1 VTVTG
6 VTVTGVTVT
15 GVTETGVTET
25 GEALTAAPGPAT
37 AAGSDPVTAAG
48 PEATTSTP
56 RGLVRLP
63 TRRPGQAARS
73 RWRVPR
79 GAERLAGV
87 VLLFAGWQLASSA
100 GWLSPRVLAGP
111 SAVVTVGWGL
121 AQDGTLWSA
130 LRASLWR
137 VLWGLGLG
145 VPIGV
150 VLALASGLTRV
161 GDDLVDA
168 NLQMLRFVPIIGI
181 QPLLILW
188 LGLGETAKISLLVM
202 GVAFPIY
209 VNTSVAI
216 KSLHPGYREL
226 ADVAGLGRAA
236 LIRHVVIPG
245 ALPSF
250 LVGLRLAAAVAWL
263 LLVFAE
269 QMNAH
274 SGIGYLMIRA
284 QTFFQSDVIVLCLV
298 IYALLGLISDGLIR
312 LLDRRVLRWQ
322 PGR

>member
-1 VTVTG
+1 
-6 VTVTGVTVT
+6 
-15 GVTETGVTET
+15 
-25 GEALTAAPGPAT
+25 
-37 AAGSDPVTAAG
+37 
-48 PEATTSTP
+48 
-56 RGLVRLP
+56 
-63 TRRPGQAARS
+63 
-73 RWRVPR
+73 
-79 GAERLAGV
+79 V

-111 SAVVTVGWGL
+111 SAVLTVGWDL
-121 AQDGTLWSA
+121 TRDGTLWAA
-130 LRASLWR
+130 LRASLYR

-145 VPIGV
+145 IPLGV
-150 VLALASGLTRV
+150 VLALVSGLSRV

-168 NLQMLRFVPIIGI
+168 NIQMLRFVPIIGL

-188 LGLGETAKISLLVM
+188 LGLGETTKVSLIVT

-209 VNTSVAI
+209 VNTATAI
-216 KSLHPGYREL
+216 RSLHPGYREL

-236 LIRHVVIPG
+236 LIRHVVVPG

-269 QMNAH
+269 QVNAH

-284 QTFFQSDVIVLCLV
+284 QLFFQSDVIVLCLV
-298 IYALLGLISDGLIR
+298 IYALLGLITDGLIR
-312 LLDRRVLRWQ
+312 LLDRRLLRWQ

>member
-1 VTVTG
+1 MT
-6 VTVTGVTVT
+6 
-15 GVTETGVTET
+15 VTETGQ
-25 GEALTAAPGPAT
+25 ALSAE
-37 AAGSDPVTAAG
+37 PVTAKPVLAAAA
-48 PEATTSTP
+48 PA

-63 TRRPGQAARS
+63 TRRPDEAAGS

-79 GAERLAGV
+79 GVERLAGV

-111 SAVVTVGWGL
+111 SAVVTVGWDL
-121 AQDGTLWSA
+121 ARDGTLWAA
-130 LRASLWR
+130 LQASLWR

-168 NLQMLRFVPIIGI
+168 NIQMLRFVPIIGI

-188 LGLGETAKISLLVM
+188 LGLGETAKISLIVM

-226 ADVAGLGRAA
+226 ADVAGLGRAG

-269 QMNAH
+269 QLNAH

-298 IYALLGLISDGLIR
+298 IYALLGLITDGLIR